1 MKRVIEVPLSKAEI
15 MARIEDVT
23 IVQGVHS
30 IFIKVRDYVFWKGKV
45 GESDF
50 VLRPLPIWI
59 PPYSHRNAFA
69 PKIKGKISEKE
80 NAYCEMEIEITNTA
94 DTLLFWFV
102 FALMVLTMWRLAGL
116 RTIVAILL
124 FCVLEIA
131 IIWYSNYVVRK

>member
-1 MKRVIEVPLSKAEI
+1 MKRVIDVPLSKAEI

-23 IVQGVHS
+23 IMKGVHS

-69 PKIKGKISEKE
+69 PKIKGRIFEKE
-80 NAYCEMEIEITNTA
+80 NACCEMEIEIMNTA
-94 DTLLFWFV
+94 DTLLFCFV
-102 FALMVLTMWRLAGL
+102 FALMPLMMW
-116 RTIVAILL
+116 
-124 FCVLEIA
+124 
-131 IIWYSNYVVRK
+131 